1 QAVATLCCITRRA
14 RGFSFVVFTDPCVA
28 ERVTMEKTPSMAA
41 RLRQRRLCLEMIR
54 HLLMTYLFGDE
65 TEEEK
70 KVAEGSEAAKKD
82 TKKPKEKKLVSVG
95 YGIKK
100 LTIIHQARMTKAE

>member
-1 QAVATLCCITRRA
+1 
-14 RGFSFVVFTDPCVA
+14 
-28 ERVTMEKTPSMAA
+28 MEKTPSMAA

-70 KVAEGSEAAKKD
+70 KVAEGRHQEAQR
-82 TKKPKEKKLVSVG
+82 EKTGFSWLRYQEAHDHPPSSNDKS
-95 YGIKK
+95 
-100 LTIIHQARMTKAE
+100 